1 MKSSHK
7 LNIDKESKAKPI
19 TNRKNKNTKHKKAK
33 TNLLKKINS
42 FKHKDDTE
50 SVNGLLEN
58 INEKSNNNFDENI
71 INKIKE
77 NKKLLDKI
85 SYLQLWWKTIFQIIK
100 IQKYLRGFLYRIKLL
115 KMLELKEN
123 IVYGV
128 IRLEKIVKKNLC
140 KNVILLIKDKIIQK
154 KKYYFNKWND
164 FIIKKS
170 IIHKIKTLDK
180 SKIIKAKNKF
190 HNNKATKNEKTKKLK
205 SDSIKKRNKNN
216 LYGEFNDENKNK
228 NVIFIEKNEKNSK
241 KDQLILSSK
250 KQGFETERINTE
262 KNIHNVIG
270 IKNNSIEKRVKKRV
284 NFNTNININ
293 NNKKPCK
300 FYKTSSN
307 FLMNKSQNQIKNFK
321 FGSKNNLNSL
331 NHAKL
336 SKKNTNIQK
345 YKKLNKNRNKKIP
358 SGLLDT
364 NLNKYKSY
372 CVESSRN
379 INKINKNITKNQ
391 KPKKNSELEYIST
404 HQNRFHCPKQ
414 IFSLNKN
421 KHNLKKSSSIDLEKL
436 DNSFQNANN
445 IAIDNDKEGTE
456 HKNIDNIRAKSL
468 ETRHKKKFKSFV
480 QNVNI
485 KNLKNEEN
493 SEKKVSCME
502 LPKNEEKKGI
512 NKSKTKIMKKTK
524 KKKNQNQKGI
534 LKNNNRVAH
543 KFKNKATLLWLK
555 EWKMKKIKK
564 QIINRLRCIS
574 ILTGQIRKHLYK
586 QNAYFFIKS
595 LRDIQKFKFI
605 SDNFS
610 KYRNIV
616 FTKIILQKLK
626 ENYAN
631 KDNSIKNNNKNGD
644 NIDNNIEENMIENI
658 DKNEVEK
665 EKENNY
671 KIIEKRINIIEISP
685 YNDTKINSIIKNNK
699 IKIESKIKM
708 QKLIII
714 KKRIEDSSI
723 KEKYFLKWKILND
736 KYKPNIN
743 QGYQDIKNF
752 YFNYKTNPINDNNK
766 DLDYEHQRNNSSY
779 QRKRVKYHPN
789 YLESSFN
796 EEKIYNKKMIN
807 YMNSNNENNNNLTAI
822 KKEDYLN
829 KSQPQISNYENINNF
844 NEYINSQHKYNIL
857 EAFTS
862 SKYNG
867 NNSNINN
874 NTNTNINYFSSSPI
888 QNGIYKRKRIINSKY
903 SNINKNAN
911 INNSCLI
918 GDVNKSNFELNN
930 TMEKEKE
937 FLNNSMVLGRRK
949 IKNNNDIY
957 LPKHVSPKLV
967 ENETDYDISKMNI
980 KEQPEFFSKVNN
992 NMNNNFAYKKMNIRY
1007 QKMYYENDLNSE
1019 HKQTNFGI
1027 LDEQT
1032 NEGTN

>member
-1 MKSSHK
+1 M
-7 LNIDKESKAKPI
+7 
-19 TNRKNKNTKHKKAK
+19 
-33 TNLLKKINS
+33 
-42 FKHKDDTE
+42 
-50 SVNGLLEN
+50 
-58 INEKSNNNFDENI
+58 
-71 INKIKE
+71 
-77 NKKLLDKI
+77 
-85 SYLQLWWKTIFQIIK
+85 QLWWKTIFQIIK

-115 KMLELKEN
+115 KVLELKEN

-128 IRLEKIVKKNLC
+128 IRLEKIVKKHLY
-140 KNVILLIKDKIIQK
+140 KNVILLIKDKIAQK

-164 FIIKKS
+164 FIIKKN
-170 IIHKIKTLDK
+170 IIHKLKTFDKNIIIKT
-180 SKIIKAKNKF
+180 KNM
-190 HNNKATKNEKTKKLK
+190 HHINKASKNEKTKKLK

-216 LYGEFNDENKNK
+216 LHGEFNDENKNK
-228 NVIFIEKNEKNSK
+228 NVIFVEKIEKNPK
-241 KDQLILSSK
+241 KEQLILSSK
-250 KQGFETERINTE
+250 KSGFETERINTE

-270 IKNNSIEKRVKKRV
+270 IKNNSIEKRVKKSV

-331 NHAKL
+331 NQAKL

-364 NLNKYKSY
+364 NLNKFKSY
-372 CVESSRN
+372 CIESSRN
-379 INKINKNITKNQ
+379 INKINKNIIKNQ

-421 KHNLKKSSSIDLEKL
+421 KQNLKKSSSIDLEKL
-436 DNSFQNANN
+436 DNSFQNTNN
-445 IAIDNDKEGTE
+445 IAIDNDKGGTE
-456 HKNIDNIRAKSL
+456 HKNNDNIRAKSL
-468 ETRHKKKFKSFV
+468 ETRRKKKFKSFV
-480 QNVNI
+480 QNINI

-493 SEKKVSCME
+493 TEKNESCME
-502 LPKNEEKKGI
+502 LPKNEEKKRI
-512 NKSKTKIMKKTK
+512 KKSKTKIMKKTR

-534 LKNNNRVAH
+534 LKNSNKVAH
-543 KFKNKATLLWLK
+543 KGKNKATLQWLK
-555 EWKMKKIKK
+555 EWKMKNIKK
-564 QIINRLRCIS
+564 QIINKLRCIS
-574 ILTGQIRKHLYK
+574 ILNGQIRKHLYK
-586 QNAYFFIKS
+586 QNGYLFIKS
-595 LRDIQKFKFI
+595 LRDIQKFKII

-616 FTKIILQKLK
+616 FNKIILQKLK
-626 ENYAN
+626 ENYIN
-631 KDNSIKNNNKNGD
+631 KEISIKNNNKIDD
-644 NIDNNIEENMIENI
+644 NIENNIDDNMKENI
-658 DKNEVEK
+658 DRNIDEK
-665 EKENNY
+665 EKENKN

-699 IKIESKIKM
+699 IKIESKIKT

-714 KKRIEDSSI
+714 KKRIEDNSI
-723 KEKYFLKWKILND
+723 KEKYFLKWKILNQ
-736 KYKPNIN
+736 KHEPNIN
-743 QGYQDIKNF
+743 QDYQN
-752 YFNYKTNPINDNNK
+752 KTNQKNDINK
-766 DLDYEHQRNNSSY
+766 DLDYKHQRNNSSY

-796 EEKIYNKKMIN
+796 EEKIYNIKMIN
-807 YMNSNNENNNNLTAI
+807 YMNSNNENNNNNLTTV

-829 KSQPQISNYENINNF
+829 KSQPKISNYENFNIFNQYNN
-844 NEYINSQHKYNIL
+844 SKHKYYIS
-857 EAFTS
+857 EEFTS
-862 SKYNG
+862 SKYND
-867 NNSNINN
+867 NNSKINN
-874 NTNTNINYFSSSPI
+874 NTNVYFNYFSSSPI

-903 SNINKNAN
+903 SNINKNTN

-930 TMEKEKE
+930 TIEKEKE
-937 FLNNSMVLGRRK
+937 FLNNSMVMGRRK

-967 ENETDYDISKMNI
+967 ENEIDYDISKIYI
-980 KEQPEFFSKVNN
+980 KEQPEFYSKEKNN
-992 NMNNNFAYKKMNIRY
+992 NMSNSFAYKKMNIRY
-1007 QKMYYENDLNSE
+1007 QKMYYESDLNSE
-1019 HKQTNFGI
+1019 HKQTNYGI
-1027 LDEQT
+1027 LEEQT